1 MVDQVKV
8 NQMYNPAQ
16 YYANSYATQAMNGDE
31 DFIGLNPMGCTA
43 GFENN
48 STIFGNGMGLGG
60 GMNFGGGM
68 GFGGGMN
75 FGGGLGMGFG
85 GGMGMGMGYGPGSE
99 VMNMTQEQYLK
110 YQEKMENYQIDKQVR
125 QQKRLANAEFS
136 ATAADDAVTRQIGIL
151 QRKIK
156 NNEQDTVLT
165 EYTKLVNSVKIKL
178 KEGGYINA
186 QTSDSEIKARAE
198 KMYFEATG
206 KSVTQDL
213 TDNGDSGFVHGLKMG
228 LGCGLGSLLTNK
240 KDYQDNIAAI
250 TGEAKNSTTNTWTT
264 IGAFISGGLTA
275 ALVAFG
281 GRKGLKAIKG

>member
-1 MVDQVKV
+1 MSKVAGINSIPKQVVDPSQG
-8 NQMYNPAQ
+8 
-16 YYANSYATQAMNGDE
+16 YANIYANQVMNSDP
-31 DFIGLNPMGCTA
+31 DFMGMAPIGGAAYM
-43 GFENN
+43 NN
-48 STIFGNGMGLGG
+48 DYGI
-60 GMNFGGGM
+60 FGGGM

-99 VMNMTQEQYLK
+99 YLK